1 MRRSE
6 EFSHWKVTP
15 VYADSYIRQRT
26 NIQQQSYGVVCSR
39 CQWSQTA
46 DTPDQAIADAK
57 DSGWQMKNGQPVCD
71 TCLAGKGHGEYE
83 IEGIV
88 YHRAV

>member
-6 EFSHWKVTP
+6 EFSQWKVTS
-15 VYADSYIRQRT
+15 VYADSYIRQRA
-26 NIQQQSYGVVCSR
+26 NIQQQQYGVVCSQ

-57 DSGWQMKNGQPVCD
+57 DSGWKLVRGQPVCD
-71 TCLAGKGHGEYE
+71 TCLAGKEHGFREV
-83 IEGIV
+83 EGII
-88 YHRAV
+88 YHQSV